1 MSGVA
6 LPLGYR
12 SLQDFLLRWHSRNPD
27 HPVVA
32 DSPLSYP
39 TEATLK
45 KNLRPAQRGT
55 QANPSRKS
63 FYEQRLPSD
72 VFPSDVH
79 TPRLGDYMRI
89 SKCSGISELLQ
100 WRSAPSS

>member
-12 SLQDFLLRWHSRNPD
+12 SVQDFLLRWHSRNPD
-27 HPVVA
+27 HLVVA
-32 DSPLSYP
+32 DSPVSYP

-45 KNLRPAQRGT
+45 KDLGSAQRGT

-63 FYEQRLPSD
+63 FYERRLPSD
-72 VFPSDVH
+72 VLPSDVH
-79 TPRLGDYMRI
+79 TPRPSDYRPI
-89 SKCSGISELLQ
+89 GAGLS
-100 WRSAPSS
+100 PH